1 MYNFPRAKAKK
12 LHHVILEGILK
23 LSFNIPIFL
32 GISYL
37 EMHNLFE
44 FYEHMSTRD
53 LARPI
58 KEHEF
63 SLGFCYGD
71 C

>member
-1 MYNFPRAKAKK
+1 MCNFPRAKAKK
-12 LHHVILEGILK
+12 LHVILEEILEH
-23 LSFNIPIFL
+23 SFNIPIFL

-37 EMHNLFE
+37 EMHHLFE
-44 FYEHMSTRD
+44 FYEHMPTRD
-53 LARPI
+53 LARSI
-58 KEHEF
+58 KEQF

>member
-1 MYNFPRAKAKK
+1 MCNFPKAKAKK
-12 LHHVILEGILK
+12 LHHVILQ
-23 LSFNIPIFL
+23 LSFKIPTFF

-44 FYEHMSTRD
+44 FYEHMTTRD
-53 LARPI
+53 SARTI

-63 SLGFCYGD
+63 S
-71 C
+71 